1 MIGHARLFENY
12 FSDEHKT
19 IVYEFEKNDY
29 TVTILLADNSLNGII
44 CLIDLL

>member
-1 MIGHARLFENY
+1 MIGHAKLFENY
-12 FSDEHKT
+12 FFDEHKT

-29 TVTILLADNSLNGII
+29 TVITLLADNSLNGLI